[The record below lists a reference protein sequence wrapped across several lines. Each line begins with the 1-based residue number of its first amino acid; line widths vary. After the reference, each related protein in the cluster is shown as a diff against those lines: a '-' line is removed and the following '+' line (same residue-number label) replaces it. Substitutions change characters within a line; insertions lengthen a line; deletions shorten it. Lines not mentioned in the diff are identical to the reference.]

1 ALPIYLF
8 VRPGQGIPGGG
19 EQAAQRNDPVVV
31 GSRGGTQP
39 FVTSEQT
46 SLTMPGLRQF
56 VQEVVLLKR
65 WSDGAAERLHTSKV
79 FSGPFFLAPEL
90 LDPRFEGHEVLVDQA
105 EQQVED
111 ALAQSFGAGGG
122 VVAGDAVV
130 DLGLA
135 YVHVFPH
142 VFEGHRPA
150 LDAQL
155 DLDV

>member
-1 ALPIYLF
+1 
-8 VRPGQGIPGGG
+8 
-19 EQAAQRNDPVVV
+19 
-31 GSRGGTQP
+31 SRGRTQP

-46 SLTMPGLRQF
+46 SSTTPGLRQF
-56 VQEVVLLKR
+56 AHEVVLLQR
-65 WSDGAAERLHTSKV
+65 RSDGATERLHTSKV
-79 FSGPFFLAPEL
+79 FSGPFFLVPEL
-90 LDPRFEGHEVLVDQA
+90 LDRRVEGHEVLVDQT

-130 DLGLA
+130 DLGLT

-150 LDAQL
+150 LGAQL